1 MPPPMQRPQ
10 PFTPG
15 TPLSEHYLVEGLVRL
30 AEGRMFYIAND
41 DRADRPRR
49 FCWECACDDTLRS
62 ETTCVSCGADLSPRR
77 FLVAVRWDQAGFR
90 PFADFFE
97 RRIDHPAFAAPV
109 DMFFQDNVMC
119 TVTPWNGEGVLVD
132 EASPLSVE
140 RSLYIAQRMT
150 GLLAFLHQK
159 GVSLGRLNLAHFLV
173 RTTQDEVEYFLFDP
187 DIQRVQDGPV
197 PEGMRGRELPWLA
210 AMLRRLVPVGAN
222 KLRDFFSKGKDGI
235 FPSPFEFGR
244 AIEEMMEAEPIGPH
258 SISAAM
264 SDVGLIRSLNEDNW
278 GWGQL
283 SADVEL
289 HVVADGMGGHE
300 AGEVAS
306 DMAVEIICREARRRL
321 EQQPQVTPHA
331 LENVLEES
339 FRSANNAIKDH
350 SERMGSD
357 MGTTMVATLLM
368 GKQLAYVANVGD
380 SRGYLMRGGVLHQV
394 TRDHSL
400 VARMV
405 EQNRITKEDA
415 RHHPHSNILL
425 RTVGT
430 ERDVDV
436 DIFSVEL
443 SAGDRLLLC
452 SDGLWGEV
460 DDEDIEAILNAYE
473 DPRQASRELVRAAH
487 YAGARDN
494 VTVLVITV

>member
-1 MPPPMQRPQ
+1 
-10 PFTPG
+10 
-15 TPLSEHYLVEGLVRL
+15 
-30 AEGRMFYIAND
+30 MFYIAND

-49 FCWECACDDTLRS
+49 FCWECACDDTPRS
-62 ETTCVSCGADLSPRR
+62 ETVCVSCGADLSPRR
-77 FLVAVRWDQAGFR
+77 FLVAVRWDAAGFK

-97 RRIDHPAFAAPV
+97 RRIEHPAFAAPV
-109 DMFFQDNVMC
+109 DMFFQDGVLC

-140 RSLYIAQRMT
+140 RCLDIGQRMT
-150 GLLAFLHQK
+150 GLLAYLHRQ
-159 GVSLGRLNLAHFLV
+159 GVSLQRLNLAHFLV
-173 RTTQDEVEYFLFDP
+173 RAVGDEVEYLLFDP
-187 DIQRVQDGPV
+187 DVARVHDGPV
-197 PEGMRGRELPWLA
+197 PEGMRGREIAWLG

-222 KLRDFFSKGKDGI
+222 ELREFFNKCKDGI

-244 AIEEMMEAEPIGPH
+244 SIEESMALAAPGPH
-258 SISAAM
+258 TVSAAM

-283 SADVEL
+283 SEDVEL

-306 DMAVEIICREARRRL
+306 DMAVETIGREARRRL
-321 EQQPQVTPHA
+321 AALGQVTPHA

-339 FRSANNAIKDH
+339 FRTANNAIKDH

-357 MGTTMVATLLM
+357 MGTTMVAVLLS
-368 GKQLAYVANVGD
+368 GRQLAYVANVGD
-380 SRGYLMRGGVLHQV
+380 SRGYLMREGVLHQV

-405 EQNRITKEDA
+405 EQNRITKEEA

-443 SAGDRLLLC
+443 AEGDRLLLC

-494 VTVLVITV
+494 VTVLVVTV